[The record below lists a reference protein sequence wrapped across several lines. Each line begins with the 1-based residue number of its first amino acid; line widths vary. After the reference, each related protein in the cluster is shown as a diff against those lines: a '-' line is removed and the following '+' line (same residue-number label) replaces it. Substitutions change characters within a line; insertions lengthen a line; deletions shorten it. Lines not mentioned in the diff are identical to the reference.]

1 MPVPSKPRRGRPDVE
16 WKLWDQGSL
25 HVELASTGAESNFLF
40 NCLCSSR
47 EFACSNLWLQLDAR
61 QIHQICTCRAPNMV
75 TDLEQWSTMY
85 SP

>member
-1 MPVPSKPRRGRPDVE
+1 MRPPNPGVGDPTSSGNCGIR
-16 WKLWDQGSL
+16 GSL

-47 EFACSNLWLQLDAR
+47 EFASSNLWLQLDAR
-61 QIHQICTCRAPNMV
+61 QIHQICTCRPPKMV